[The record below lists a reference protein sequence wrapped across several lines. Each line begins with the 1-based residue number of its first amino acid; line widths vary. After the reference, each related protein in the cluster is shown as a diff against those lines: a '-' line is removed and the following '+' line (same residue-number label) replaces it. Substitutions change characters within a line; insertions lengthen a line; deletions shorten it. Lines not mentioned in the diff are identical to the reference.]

1 VALLLLATT
10 AGFSY
15 AAFRQYLVY
24 EQQHEVLDRDEQVG
38 RVLTG
43 FFTGAIDAP
52 TATYLLSG
60 LEGAL
65 GGRVYVVD
73 DSGSV
78 ILSTGR
84 LNVPPAAVPP
94 SALEQVLWEVLPWS
108 GTLTAPGGTDVVAG
122 VPILL
127 GRTVVGAVFLEEP
140 LAPATSRVAGLLGR
154 LLLGGAI
161 GALLAAGAA
170 QWLARRLSGP
180 LVALRE
186 AATAVAEG
194 RLDVRV
200 DPEGPEEVA
209 ELGAHFNR
217 MAENLARLVEDL
229 RRESALRDE
238 LLAHVAHD
246 LKTPLTAV
254 RGYLEALLDHV
265 LTGPEAER
273 AVAVAHQETL
283 RLQRLVLRLLQAA
296 RLEATAGLP
305 EAVTAFLVEPWIQDL
320 LAALEPPAAAR
331 GVQLKLETTEVGEVL
346 GYPDALAEVV
356 QNLVDNAVKASPW
369 GASVTVRVFRQEQG
383 LRVEVDDEGPGV
395 PAELAERIFEPFVTG
410 DRARSGGSTG
420 LGLSIAARL
429 VRRMGGRIQLEP
441 RPGGGT
447 RAWFW
452 VPLAGSERPPKL
464 SAASAAGRSTAEEG

>member
-10 AGFSY
+10 AGFSF

-24 EQQHEVLDRDEQVG
+24 DQQRQVLDRDEQVA

-43 FFTGAIDAP
+43 FFTGAIDEP
-52 TATYLLSG
+52 TATYLLGG

-65 GGRVYVVD
+65 AARAYVVN
-73 DSGSV
+73 DSGDV
-78 ILSTGR
+78 ILSSGR

-94 SALEQVLWEVLPWS
+94 AVLQQVLWRVTPWS
-108 GTLTAPGGTDVVAG
+108 GTLAAPGGTDVVAG

-127 GRTVVGAVFLEEP
+127 GRAVVGGVFLEEP
-140 LAPATSRVAGLLGR
+140 LAPATSRAAGLLGR
-154 LLLGGAI
+154 LLLGGAL

-170 QWLARRLSGP
+170 QWLARRLSRP

-186 AATAVAEG
+186 AATAVAAG

-200 DPEGPEEVA
+200 APEGPEEVA
-209 ELGAHFNR
+209 ELGVRFNQ

-305 EAVTAFLVEPWIQDL
+305 ESVTRFAVAPWLQGL
-320 LAALEPPAAAR
+320 MAALEPEAASR
-331 GVQLKLETTEVGEVL
+331 GVALALEGVAVAEAT

-356 QNLVDNAVKASPW
+356 QNLVDNAVKVSPA
-369 GASVTVRVFRQEQG
+369 GARVRVRVLGEDG
-383 LRVEVDDEGPGV
+383 GMRVEVDDEGPGV
-395 PAELAERIFEPFVTG
+395 PAELAERVFEPFVTG
-410 DRARSGGSTG
+410 DRARAGGSTG

-452 VPLAGSERPPKL
+452 VPLAAPGREAEAQPPH
-464 SAASAAGRSTAEEG
+464 AAGRVVAEDR

>member
-1 VALLLLATT
+1 MALLLLATT

-24 EQQHEVLDRDEQVG
+24 EQQRQVLDRDAQVG

-65 GGRVYVVD
+65 GARVYVVD

-94 SALEQVLWEVLPWS
+94 AVVEQVLWQVTPWS
-108 GTLTAPGGTDVVAG
+108 GTLAAPGGTDVVAG

-127 GRTVVGAVFLEEP
+127 GRTVAGGVFLEEP

-161 GALLAAGAA
+161 GAVLAAGAA
-170 QWLARRLSGP
+170 QWLARRLSRP

-186 AATAVAEG
+186 AATAFAEG

-200 DPEGPEEVA
+200 SPEGPEEVA
-209 ELGAHFNR
+209 QLGAHFNQ
-217 MAENLARLVEDL
+217 MAENLARLVADL

-305 EAVTAFLVEPWIQDL
+305 ESLTPFAVGPWIQDL
-320 LAALEPPAAAR
+320 LAALEPEAAAR
-331 GVQLKLETTEVGEVL
+331 GVRLGLEVVEGGEAV

-356 QNLVDNAVKASPW
+356 QNLVDNALKASPR
-369 GASVTVRVFRQEQG
+369 GGRVTVRVLREG
-383 LRVEVDDEGPGV
+383 EGMRVEVDDEGPGV
-395 PAELAERIFEPFVTG
+395 PPELAERIFEPFVTG
-410 DRARSGGSTG
+410 DRARSGGSAG

-441 RPGGGT
+441 RAGGGT

-452 VPLAGSERPPKL
+452 VPLAASEPSRGY
-464 SAASAAGRSTAEEG
+464 AADRAAAPTAAEDG